1 MALHEY
7 KAILSE
13 EERTRYIEETQGES
27 FAKRYKSTALF
38 ATTYEEVMAQVEE
51 LVDYETRFGKEEN
64 EGLSY
69 PTSFFT
75 QVPHL
80 NWFYASS
87 FVTFEGHDC
96 LIIIIM
102 RK

>member
-13 EERTRYIEETQGES
+13 EGRKRYIEDTQGES
-27 FAKRYKSTALF
+27 FAKRYKNTALY
-38 ATTYEEVMAQVEE
+38 ANTCEEVMAQVDE
-51 LVDYETRFGKEEN
+51 LVDYETRFAKDED

-75 QVPHL
+75 QVSHFH
-80 NWFYASS
+80 WFYVSS
-87 FVTFEGHDC
+87 CMLFKGNDVFFQ
-96 LIIIIM
+96 
-102 RK
+102 